1 MADSPFKGLL
11 YSPEVLGGIGLL
23 TAGLSGQ
30 NPGVALPQLMQ
41 GMKTA
46 SMFRAMDEEE
56 EKRKFIKEFGS
67 SIPEEDQAFFK
78 AYPKVYLQN
87 KYKKKDKPQ
96 VVEIFKGEKSK
107 SFNINNDTELMEMLK
122 LTNNEEW
129 SLTKPTKRT
138 STNLY
143 EIYKDGESKFFD
155 ISTDEGL
162 NEVIRLG
169 DQGWSSKQDGKSEFK
184 NFYDTNNP
192 TDIRTFNLSDPDDR
206 KALKEFRKDPKTNVI
221 IQPTMDKSTDFLQ
234 KKSITDA
241 QGKIINAIKLD
252 EQLENIEMLHDPRF
266 STYLGMAD
274 ARFSELMEKAGFKTS
289 QEREA
294 FMAKRAEWESAV
306 QQYFADYRKAITGV
320 AAGEKEIKLLEASVA
335 NVNDSPTVFIRKI
348 KLSRALMKQ
357 VVERNRRFVELDG
370 QEPTYDANG
379 KPSGKYKKFLEDP
392 KNQIQINEEIV
403 VPFIQDLQYYK
414 YSKKQIEFKLKQF
427 FGKESLPKINAIL
440 ENLK

>member
-23 TAGLSGQ
+23 TAGLSGRA
-30 NPGVALPQLMQ
+30 PDSALPMMMQ

-46 SMFRAMDEEE
+46 SMFKAMEDEE
-56 EKRKFIKEFGS
+56 EKRKFIKEFGETV
-67 SIPEEDQAFFK
+67 PEEDQKFFK

-129 SLTKPTKRT
+129 SLTKPKERT

-155 ISTDEGL
+155 ISTDAGL
-162 NEVIRLG
+162 NEVIKLG

-184 NFYDTNNP
+184 NFVDTKNKG
-192 TDIRTFNLSDPDDR
+192 DVRTFDLSDLDDR
-206 KALKEFRKDPKTNVI
+206 KALKEFRNDPNTNVI
-221 IQPTMDKSTDFLQ
+221 LVPSMDKSSDLSLQ

-241 QGKIINAIKLD
+241 QGKIQNAIKLD
-252 EQLENIEMLHDPRF
+252 EQLENIEILHDPRF

-274 ARFSELMEKAGFKTS
+274 AKFSEMMEKVGLEKAGY
-289 QEREA
+289 
-294 FMAKRAEWESAV
+294 V
-306 QQYFADYRKAITGV
+306 LI
-320 AAGEKEIKLLEASVA
+320 L
-335 NVNDSPTVFIRKI
+335 
-348 KLSRALMKQ
+348 LMKTRQ
-357 VVERNRRFVELDG
+357 
-370 QEPTYDANG
+370 P
-379 KPSGKYKKFLEDP
+379 
-392 KNQIQINEEIV
+392 
-403 VPFIQDLQYYK
+403 
-414 YSKKQIEFKLKQF
+414 
-427 FGKESLPKINAIL
+427 
-440 ENLK
+440 